1 MNLPSRRGG
10 RKSPSVVGSV
20 LVRVVAALALTFA
33 TWNPFG
39 LPSIARWIA
48 DGELSAAAVTLVV
61 LLTAAAHIAF
71 VVAAYKALGRLGSV
85 VFGAIAAACAWLAY
99 DLGWLAGTSVAAQTA
114 LLVAYGTYLGAGAA
128 GAIAWRRLTGQ
139 MVTDE
144 APDIVRAAGD

>member
-1 MNLPSRRGG
+1 MNRPLRRGG
-10 RKSPSVVGSV
+10 RASQSVVGSIF
-20 LVRVVAALALTFA
+20 VRIIAALALTFV

-39 LPSIARWIA
+39 LPSIARWVA
-48 DGELSAAAVTLVV
+48 EGGLSAAAITLIV

-99 DLGWLAGTSVAAQTA
+99 DLGWLTGTSVAAQTA
-114 LLVAYGTYLGAGAA
+114 LLIAYGTYLGAGAA

-144 APDIVRAAGD
+144 APDLTSAAGD

>member
-1 MNLPSRRGG
+1 MNQLLRRNRRARPSL
-10 RKSPSVVGSV
+10 VGSIFA
-20 LVRVVAALALTFA
+20 RVIAALALTFA

-39 LPSIARWIA
+39 LPSIVRWVTEG
-48 DGELSAAAVTLVV
+48 DLSAAAITLVV

-99 DLGWLAGTSVAAQTA
+99 DLGWLTGSSIAVQTA
-114 LLVAYGTYLGAGAA
+114 LLVGYGTYLGAGAA

-144 APDIVRAAGD
+144 APDITSNAET